1 MDEKI
6 YIVFNYGS
14 MEGVFKNKEK
24 AEQYCNCHEDTFVE
38 EYFFD
43 DSKTFTPFNMATAE
57 FIIDIS
63 CSSKDKF
70 DITFQ
75 KQCIE
80 EEYDYYLKYNGSATF
95 DRRASI
101 SSWIGQN
108 NYDYYIY
115 GRFYKI
121 LPDSFSEDTIKDEMF
136 KTFQDLKEKFTDLLS
151 KYRNNSGTLIMK
163 NAEVE
168 KIDKAIN
175 NIIRANNPIIYVS
188 STTQEGGTKN
198 EN

>member
-1 MDEKI
+1 MEEKI

-14 MEGVFKNKEK
+14 VGAVFKNKEK
-24 AEQYCNCHEDTFVE
+24 AEQYCKCHENTIVE

-43 DSKTFTPFNMATAE
+43 DSKTFTPFNIATAE
-57 FIIDIS
+57 FMIDIS
-63 CSSKDKF
+63 CLSKDKF

-75 KQCIE
+75 KKCIE
-80 EEYDYYLKYNGSATF
+80 ETYDYYLKNNGSATF

-101 SSWIGQN
+101 SSWFGQN

-151 KYRNNSGTLIMK
+151 KYRNNSGTLIME

-168 KIDKAIN
+168 KIDKVIK
-175 NIIRANNPIIYVS
+175 NIIRANNPMIYIQYD
-188 STTQEGGTKN
+188 TERRKK
-198 EN
+198 E